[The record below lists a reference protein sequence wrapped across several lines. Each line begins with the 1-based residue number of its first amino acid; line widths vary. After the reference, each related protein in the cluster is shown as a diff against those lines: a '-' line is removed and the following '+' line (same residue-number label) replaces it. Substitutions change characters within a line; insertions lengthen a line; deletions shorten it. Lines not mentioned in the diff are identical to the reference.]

1 MSTKKLSAAQV
12 KRMEALIAQR
22 NAAQVALDGF
32 VAYLR
37 DEHQAPESEWTI
49 QNILD
54 GFVQIGKTGEETGK
68 S

>member
-1 MSTKKLSAAQV
+1 MQPMCHL
-12 KRMEALIAQR
+12 ALARDISQISSR
-22 NAAQVALDGF
+22 LPLAQVALDGF